1 MKETKLLGG
10 GGGSGGKDSNS
21 EDEKSRIEQIEE
33 EVKTS
38 IFSVFYLL
46 LKNNETSYWKF
57 VIILIIEYIQLLSF
71 SFDDTVSNYLGFV
84 TTFIYSSWINGWQK
98 MWCSTSPNF

>member
-1 MKETKLLGG
+1 MKESKLLGG
-10 GGGSGGKDSNS
+10 KSDSNS
-21 EDEKSRIEQIEE
+21 EEEKSKLDQIEE

-57 VIILIIEYIQLLSF
+57 VIILIIEYIQLLSY
-71 SFDDTVSNYLGFV
+71 SFDETVRILINIL
-84 TTFIYSSWINGWQK
+84 FILAG
-98 MWCSTSPNF
+98 

>member
-1 MKETKLLGG
+1 MKESKLLGG
-10 GGGSGGKDSNS
+10 KSDSNS
-21 EDEKSRIEQIEE
+21 EEEKSKLDQIEE

-57 VIILIIEYIQLLSF
+57 VIILIIEYIQLLSY
-71 SFDDTVSNYLGFV
+71 SFDETVRIINLL
-84 TTFIYSSWINGWQK
+84 FILAG
-98 MWCSTSPNF
+98 

>member
-1 MKETKLLGG
+1 MKDSKILSKDGSQQEEEKTKL
-10 GGGSGGKDSNS
+10 
-21 EDEKSRIEQIEE
+21 EKIEE

-71 SFDDTVSNYLGFV
+71 SFDESVRLITSL
-84 TTFIYSSWINGWQK
+84 TIYFTRLR
-98 MWCSTSPNF
+98 TSGNRIA